1 MSLWEA
7 GKCLWAAAQRTW
19 QPMSLDS
26 FLCSMAKSQTCS
38 SPNLSEL
45 LPSSPLQMIRS
56 VSYLFQSRDLA
67 CFRSLLILTDPPPPP
82 SRLPS
87 LCAVR
92 TWSSK
97 EPVCTSP
104 TLSLSTII
112 VGKWWIVGDSG
123 GLGVRAL
130 AVVAV
135 QTAMWILG
143 PLAWIQPWWQLL
155 RQPCRVAGAWWECW
169 PISRIS
175 QPPPAPLLAGRT
187 VLVEIRTRVTT
198 QAPIATTLAVQL
210 VSGGGRVP
218 IRALAVGSTPA
229 LDLAWRQSPAGECR
243 GIWIQSWSILISR
256 LYGKYFERRKFS
268 QILCPLNICLWF
280 CKTLNV
286 LRIHMMIA
294 L

>member
-1 MSLWEA
+1 MRSRKVFVGRCTEDMTA
-7 GKCLWAAAQRTW
+7 
-19 QPMSLDS
+19 D
-26 FLCSMAKSQTCS
+26 
-38 SPNLSEL
+38 EL
-45 LPSSPLQMIRS
+45 RQFFMQYGEVTDVFIPKPFRAFAFVTFADDQVSPLS
-56 VSYLFQSRDLA
+56 VLVSWFHP
-67 CFRSLLILTDPPPPP
+67 LLMLTDVFFFP

-97 EPVCTSP
+97 EPACTSP

-123 GLGVRAL
+123 GLGGRVL

-143 PLAWIQPWWQLL
+143 LLAWIQPWWQLL
-155 RQPCRVAGAWWECW
+155 RQPSRVAGAWWECW
-169 PISRIS
+169 PVSRIR
-175 QPPPAPLLAGRT
+175 QPPPALPLAGRT
-187 VLVEIRTRVTT
+187 AVVEIRIRVTT
-198 QAPIATTLAVQL
+198 QAAITTTPAAQL
-210 VSGGGRVP
+210 VSGGGREL
-218 IRALAVGSTPA
+218 IQARAVGSTPA
-229 LDLAWRQSPAGECR
+229 LGLAWRQSPAGECR
-243 GIWIQSWSILISR
+243 EIWTGSWSILISR

-268 QILCPLNICLWF
+268 PILCPLNICLWF

-286 LRIHMMIA
+286 LRIHIMIA